1 MKTQRTYPGRVG
13 AFCTT
18 LGLIL
23 SLILP
28 LPGNSSAKVTGPC
41 SNCHTMHN
49 NQNGAAMATYGA
61 EGKPWKGE
69 GPYPA
74 LTRGNCLGCH
84 GMGTGNKI
92 ENIGGSLVPQVYHTD
107 STDLAAGNFAYILGA
122 KGTGASDTKG
132 HNVIDLGN
140 TDDLLDSPPGW
151 NCAYP
156 VSNTQLTCAGNYGC
170 HGYRYKNQGTASNI
184 MKGTH
189 HQNVDGKCDIANDLY
204 NSYRFLLGV
213 KGLENTTDKWQ
224 NKAADSHNEYYGA
237 STPMTDGGCFDCHAF
252 APDSMNASPAS
263 NTISGF
269 CGTCHDDFHFVYGIG
284 GDTSSPFTR
293 HPSDIVLP
301 SSGEYAA
308 YTTYSV
314 EAPVGRTTVPDSIGN
329 TVYPGSDVVTC
340 LSCHVAH
347 ASDYPDMLRWDYTTM
362 IAGSGENTSGCFVCH
377 TTKDTGG

>member
-1 MKTQRTYPGRVG
+1 MKKTISTLTIIMAVAALIA
-13 AFCTT
+13 AFSC
-18 LGLIL
+18 
-23 SLILP
+23 P
-28 LPGNSSAKVTGPC
+28 ARAKVTGPC

-49 NQNGAAMATYGA
+49 SQGGSEMATYGA
-61 EGKPWKGE
+61 DGKPWKGA
-69 GPYPA
+69 GQYPA

-92 ENIGGSLVPQVYHTD
+92 EDMGGSLVPQVYHTD
-107 STDLAAGNFAYILGA
+107 STDLSAGNFAYILGA
-122 KGTGASDTKG
+122 KGSDASDAKG
-132 HNVIDLGN
+132 HNVIDLGK
-140 TDDLLDSPPGW
+140 TDGVLDSPPGW

-189 HQNVDGKCDIANDLY
+189 HQNVDGKCDTADDLY

-224 NKAADSHNEYYGA
+224 NIDESSHNEYYGA
-237 STPMTDGGCFDCHAF
+237 TTPMVDQFCFDCHGF
-252 APDSMNASPAS
+252 APASMNASPGS

-269 CGTCHDDFHFVYGIG
+269 CGTCHDDFHFIGGIG

-293 HPSDIVLP
+293 HPTDIVIKNE
-301 SSGEYAA
+301 GEYAVA
-308 YTTYSV
+308 NRTYNAQ
-314 EAPVGRTTVPDSIGN
+314 APVGRTTVPNSIITGA
-329 TVYPGSDVVTC
+329 TDGDVVTC

-347 ASDYPDMLRWDYTTM
+347 ASNYPDMLRWDYTTM
-362 IAGSGENTSGCFVCH
+362 NAGGGGSGGCFTCH
-377 TTKDTGG
+377 TEKN